1 MFVPVLEFIMNSL
14 LLDNIINK
22 CAVLLI
28 TVWLFGMVN
37 QKALLLISNEL
48 NFHEKSSFQTLENL
62 LAYKKPE
69 MVR

>member
-1 MFVPVLEFIMNSL
+1 LGFIMNSL

-48 NFHEKSSFQTLENL
+48 NFH
-62 LAYKKPE
+62 
-69 MVR
+69 